1 MSIASKPPSF
11 NSLQYLVANKSWII
25 HTDNVAYVGTW
36 AARYQ
41 GGQTQDM
48 RNATRATYPVRLGT
62 RCQNI
67 YIIYMLWTF
76 EGSLTN

>member
-48 RNATRATYPVRLGT
+48 RNATRAT
-62 RCQNI
+62 
-67 YIIYMLWTF
+67 
-76 EGSLTN
+76 